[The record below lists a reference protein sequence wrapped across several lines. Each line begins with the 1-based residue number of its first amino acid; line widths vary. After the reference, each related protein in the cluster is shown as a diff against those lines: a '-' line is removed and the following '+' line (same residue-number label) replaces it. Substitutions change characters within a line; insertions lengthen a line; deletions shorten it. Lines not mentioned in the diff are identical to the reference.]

1 MVKEMLQE
9 SLGDEYSVV
18 EYSHAKNNKKTLS
31 GLAIQRIGTDLGMVI
46 YLDKVFDEYQ
56 NGREADKIAADLYR
70 EIRNAEIPKE
80 LSGDF
85 MSALVNNYESAKP
98 MNFCKLVN
106 EKANREMLR
115 KVPYFPF
122 LDLAVIF
129 YIQVSKSNEGEMAIT
144 IDHKIMNLWGID
156 SRQFYQDTIYHM
168 ETSVPQQLQSFS
180 DIMDSFLDEEE
191 KIILREVGIT
201 GKGNFETTPELY
213 CLRNSSIFGASSLL
227 YGDTMAK
234 FAEQEQCDMLIL
246 PSSICEVLLLV
257 WVSKARKYI
266 LVSLAASS
274 LVFVS
279 DKEEAVVVST
289 SERILWVLSVSAPSF
304 SGEGEDDSA
313 ADSASGVVFSF
324 QESVCAAVSTAA
336 GRKTE
341 SGLRV
346 SK

>member
-1 MVKEMLQE
+1 MNKKEFIEMVKEMLQE

-18 EYSHAKNNKKTLS
+18 EYSHVKNNKKPLS

-56 NGREADKIAADLYR
+56 NGRETDKIAADLYR

-85 MSALVNNYESAKP
+85 MSAIVNNYESAKP
-98 MNFCKLVN
+98 MIFCKLIN

-115 KVPYFPF
+115 EVPYFPF

-144 IDHKIMNLWGID
+144 IDHKIMDLWGID
-156 SRQFYQDTIYHM
+156 SQQLYQDTIYHM

-180 DIMDSFLDEEE
+180 DIMEGILDEEE
-191 KIILREVGIT
+191 KIILREIGIN
-201 GKGNFETTPELY
+201 GKGRFETTPELY

-246 PSSICEVLLLV
+246 PSSICEVL
-257 WVSKARKYI
+257 
-266 LVSLAASS
+266 
-274 LVFVS
+274 
-279 DKEEAVVVST
+279 
-289 SERILWVLSVSAPSF
+289 
-304 SGEGEDDSA
+304 
-313 ADSASGVVFSF
+313 
-324 QESVCAAVSTAA
+324 
-336 GRKTE
+336 
-341 SGLRV
+341 
-346 SK
+346 